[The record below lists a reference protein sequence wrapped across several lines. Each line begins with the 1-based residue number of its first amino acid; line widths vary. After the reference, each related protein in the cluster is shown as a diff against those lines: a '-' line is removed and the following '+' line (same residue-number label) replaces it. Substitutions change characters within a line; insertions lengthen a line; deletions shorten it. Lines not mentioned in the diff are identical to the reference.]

1 MNAASRISTAL
12 SSLGGLSPL
21 RSVQSTFGIA
31 RRFRSGQGCGPHRIG
46 RRRRGGSG
54 TTSVTAIVQDVE
66 WATDARTDPHPLR
79 ESVRPD
85 FSVGDAPLRLVDLF
99 AGCGGITLGIAQA
112 ALAAGRGLDIALAV
126 DFEEQ
131 ATTTYLRNFPSA
143 TRVETA
149 PVEDF
154 FDGPVGSE
162 PTLAEHRTAREIGR
176 VDILVGGPPCQGHSN
191 LNNHTRRVDEK
202 NALYLRMVRAA
213 EVLNPEVVLIENVPA
228 VLRDRHDGRGVVE
241 RAREALTAL
250 HYQVADQVVSL
261 ERLGVAQTRR
271 RHILLATRDG
281 SVSPTTTFET
291 LAADSVQHD
300 LAWAIGDLVD
310 VVPTSIMDRPP
321 QAKAPNLE
329 RMQWLLDNDA
339 YDLPNHLRPECHQ
352 GDHSYKSMYGRLRWD
367 EPAQTITSGF
377 GSIGQGRYMHPE
389 LPRALTAHEAARIQ
403 GFPDYFDFS
412 TCTTRS
418 ALATMIGNAV
428 PPQLGTAVV
437 SALLSAGAF
446 GSMESVQPTS
456 ALA

>member
-1 MNAASRISTAL
+1 ML
-12 SSLGGLSPL
+12 P
-21 RSVQSTFGIA
+21 
-31 RRFRSGQGCGPHRIG
+31 
-46 RRRRGGSG
+46 
-54 TTSVTAIVQDVE
+54 
-66 WATDARTDPHPLR
+66 DPAVSAPTHPLQAA
-79 ESVRPD
+79 VRPD
-85 FSVGDAPLRLVDLF
+85 FESSHSPVKVVDLF

-112 ALAAGRGLDIALAV
+112 ALTAGRGLDIALAV

-131 ATTTYLRNFPSA
+131 ATTTYRRNFPSA
-143 TRVETA
+143 SRVETA
-149 PVEDF
+149 PVEEF
-154 FDGPVGSE
+154 FDGPVGSD
-162 PTLAEHRTAREIGR
+162 PTITEHRTAREAGR

-191 LNNHTRRVDEK
+191 LNNHTRRIDEK

-213 EVLNPEVVLIENVPA
+213 EVLDPEVVLIENVPA

-241 RAREALTAL
+241 RAREALAAL
-250 HYQVADQVVSL
+250 NYQVADQVVSL
-261 ERLGVAQTRR
+261 EKLGVAQTRR
-271 RHILLATRDG
+271 RHILLATREG
-281 SVSPTTTFET
+281 SVSPTTIFET
-291 LAADSVQHD
+291 LAGNAIEHD

-310 VVPTSIMDRPP
+310 AAPQGMDRPP

-377 GSIGQGRYMHPE
+377 GSIGQGRYMHPD

-412 TCTTRS
+412 SCSTRS

-446 GSMESVQPTS
+446 GSMEIVQPTS